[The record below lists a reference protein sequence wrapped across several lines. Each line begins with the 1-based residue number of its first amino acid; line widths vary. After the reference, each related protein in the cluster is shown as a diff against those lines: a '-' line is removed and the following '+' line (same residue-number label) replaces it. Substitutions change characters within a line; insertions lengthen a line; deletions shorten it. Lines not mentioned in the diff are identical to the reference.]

1 MSNKTKKT
9 IITRVDEELWE
20 YLKHLSVDNKTSMNE
35 IIVRLVNNHKNI
47 FKNMLTNNDKM
58 IA

>member
-1 MSNKTKKT
+1 MSNKIKRT
-9 IITRVDEELWE
+9 IITRVDEQLWE

-35 IIVRLVNNHKNI
+35 IIVRLINNHKNI
-47 FKNMLTNNDKM
+47 IKNTLTNNDKM

>member
-1 MSNKTKKT
+1 MSNKIKRT
-9 IITRVDEELWE
+9 IITRVDEHLWE

-35 IIVRLVNNHKNI
+35 IIVRLINNHKNI
-47 FKNMLTNNDKM
+47 IKNTLTNSDKM